1 MSTPCPQGRQR
12 FKFFMEKVLI
22 KKADRYNTQLL
33 LPIVHEI
40 LSWSGVADKVSRQT
54 KILLKPN
61 MLNRAAPQKVVTT
74 HPAVLDAVITA
85 LKELGAVAENITV
98 ADSSGGPESRIVL
111 RGNYKTCGFTDITD
125 KHGVN
130 LYVKQSAV
138 TVKTDGKIVKSFE
151 LLEPAVNSDIII
163 SLAKFKTH
171 VMTGMSGAV
180 KNLFGLVPGLKKAEF
195 HMRFPDKAN
204 FADMIVDLC
213 ETVKPDLTIVDGII
227 GMEGDGPAGG
237 DPRHFDMILAGT
249 DPYSIDLSI
258 AYMMGFERSRLPIAR
273 AAISRGLC
281 PSEANPGDIEG
292 DVGVFKPI
300 ENFKMPKSYGVTF
313 SEQLPRALNW
323 ATPAVERLLAPKPRI
338 NTKKCIGC
346 GKCRDICPQQTI
358 AIADGKAKINL
369 KNCIKCFCCHE
380 MCPAKAIDVKRN
392 VFFNI

>member
-1 MSTPCPQGRQR
+1 
-12 FKFFMEKVLI
+12 MEKVLI
-22 KKADRYNTQLL
+22 KKADRYDTRLL
-33 LPIVHEI
+33 LPVIHNA
-40 LSWSGVADKVSRQT
+40 LSWGGVAEKVGPDT

-61 MLNRAAPQKVVTT
+61 MLTRAAPQKVVTT

-85 LKELGAVAENITV
+85 LKELGAKAENITV
-98 ADSSGGPESRIVL
+98 ADSSGGPENRIVL
-111 RGNYKTCGFTDITD
+111 RGNYKACGFTDITD

-130 LYVKQSAV
+130 LYVKQEAV
-138 TVKTDGKIVKSFE
+138 SVKTDGKIVKNFE
-151 LLEPAVNSDIII
+151 LLKPATESDIII

-237 DPRHFDMILAGT
+237 EPRHFDLIMAGT
-249 DPYSIDLSI
+249 NPYSIDLAI
-258 AYMMGFERSRLPIAR
+258 AYMMGFEATRLPIAR
-273 AAISRGLC
+273 AAIARGLC
-281 PSEANPGDIEG
+281 PRQADIEDIEG
-292 DVGVFKPI
+292 ETEIFKPV

-313 SEQLPRALNW
+313 SEQLPRALSW
-323 ATPAVERLLAPKPRI
+323 ATPSVERLLAPKPKI
-338 NTKKCIGC
+338 NKKKCIGC
-346 GKCRDICPQQTI
+346 GRCKDICPKQTI
-358 AIADGKAKINL
+358 TITDGKAKINL

-380 MCPAKAIDVKRN
+380 MCPAKAIDVKRSGL
-392 VFFNI
+392 FNI